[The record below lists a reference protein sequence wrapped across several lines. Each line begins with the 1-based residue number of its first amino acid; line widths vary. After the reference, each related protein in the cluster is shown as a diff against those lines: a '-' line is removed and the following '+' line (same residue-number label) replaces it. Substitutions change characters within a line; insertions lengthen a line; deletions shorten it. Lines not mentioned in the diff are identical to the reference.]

1 MFSTE
6 ESGARFPES
15 EFGRGRNRGA
25 RSMAFVDT
33 WQTTSSR
40 LFNPLGSAAGI
51 SNLMPALF
59 AYSGIRI
66 SENEPVFKQEVLG
79 RIGSLEIRL
88 ASKAKHVRSAQ
99 KLRYQVFYD
108 EMSASPNPLT
118 YFSKRDIDPFDAIC
132 DHLMV
137 VDLAH
142 PAAGLAKPKIV
153 GTYRLLR
160 QSVAKSRGG
169 FYTEREFDVGKLLSR
184 HETLEFLELGRSCV
198 LPAYRDKRTVEL
210 LWHGIWTYVVR
221 HKIDAMIGCASFE
234 GTNPDKLALP
244 LSFLHHH
251 SAAPE
256 NWRVQAQASRYV
268 EMNRMRKKSID
279 AKAAMRALPPLIKG
293 YLRVGAFVGSGA
305 VVDRQFGTTDVF
317 IGLPVTSINQRYL
330 DHFGPGA
337 ERHAA

>member
-1 MFSTE
+1 MTFV
-6 ESGARFPES
+6 ES
-15 EFGRGRNRGA
+15 
-25 RSMAFVDT
+25 
-33 WQTTSSR
+33 WQTASTR
-40 LFNPLGSAAGI
+40 LFRPIDPNSGI
-51 SNLMPALF
+51 AKVMPALF

-66 SENEPVFKQEVLG
+66 PDNPPLIKEEVLG

-99 KLRYQVFYD
+99 KLRYNVFYD
-108 EMSASPNPLT
+108 EMAASPNPVT
-118 YFSKRDIDPFDAIC
+118 YLSKRDIDLYDAIC

-137 VDLAH
+137 VDLSL
-142 PAAGLAKPKIV
+142 PAGKSNVV

-160 QSVAKSRGG
+160 QSVAKARGG
-169 FYTEREFDVGKLLSR
+169 FYTEREFDLGELLAR
-184 HETLEFLELGRSCV
+184 HDTLKFLELGRSCV

-251 SAAPE
+251 VGAPE
-256 NWRVQAQASRYV
+256 EWRIQARASRYV
-268 EMNRMRKKSID
+268 EMNRMHKKSID
-279 AKAAMRALPPLIKG
+279 IKAAMRALPPLIKG
-293 YLRVGAFVGSGA
+293 YLRIGAFVGRGA
-305 VVDRQFGTTDVF
+305 VIDRQFGTTDVF
-317 IGLPVTSINQRYL
+317 IGLPVASINPRYL
-330 DHFGPGA
+330 NHFGPGA

>member
-1 MFSTE
+1 
-6 ESGARFPES
+6 
-15 EFGRGRNRGA
+15 
-25 RSMAFVDT
+25 MAFVDT

-40 LFNPLGSAAGI
+40 LFNPLGTAAGI
-51 SNLMPALF
+51 SNFMPALF

-66 SENEPVFKQEVLG
+66 PDNEPLFRQEVLG

-118 YFSKRDIDPFDAIC
+118 FFSKRDIDPFDAIC

-137 VDLAH
+137 VDLAQ
-142 PAAGLAKPKIV
+142 PSAAVHPKIV

-160 QSVAKSRGG
+160 QSVARSRGG
-169 FYTEREFDVGKLLSR
+169 FYTEREFDVSKLLSR

-221 HKIDAMIGCASFE
+221 HRIDAMIGCASFE
-234 GTNPDKLALP
+234 GTNADKLALP
-244 LSFLHHH
+244 LSFLHHY

-256 NWRVQAQASRYV
+256 SWHVQAQASRYV

-279 AKAAMRALPPLIKG
+279 IRAAMRTLPPLIKG

-317 IGLPVTSINQRYL
+317 IGLPVASINQRYL
-330 DHFGPGA
+330 NHFGPGA

>member
-1 MFSTE
+1 MTLV
-6 ESGARFPES
+6 ES
-15 EFGRGRNRGA
+15 
-25 RSMAFVDT
+25 
-33 WQTTSSR
+33 WQSASSR
-40 LFNPLGSAAGI
+40 LFRPIQPNGGI
-51 SNLMPALF
+51 AKVMPALF

-66 SENEPVFKQEVLG
+66 PDSPPLFKEEVLG

-88 ASKAKHVRSAQ
+88 ASKAKHVRWAQ
-99 KLRYQVFYD
+99 KLRYNVFYD
-108 EMSASPNPLT
+108 EMSASPNPMT
-118 YFSKRDIDPFDAIC
+118 FFSKRDIDIYDAIC

-137 VDLAH
+137 VDLSL
-142 PAAGLAKPKIV
+142 PAQSNRKSRVV

-160 QSVAKSRGG
+160 QSVAAGRGG
-169 FYTEREFDVGKLLSR
+169 FYTEREFDVGRLLER
-184 HETLEFLELGRSCV
+184 HSELKFLELGRSCV

-234 GTNPDKLALP
+234 GTNPDRLALP

-251 SAAPE
+251 AGAPE
-256 NWRVQAQASRYV
+256 DWRVRAHASRYV

-279 AKAAMRALPPLIKG
+279 MKAAMRALPPLIKG
-293 YLRVGAFVGSGA
+293 YLRIGAFVGQGA
-305 VVDRQFGTTDVF
+305 VIDRQFGTTDVF
-317 IGLPVTSINQRYL
+317 IGLPVSSINQRYL

>member
-1 MFSTE
+1 MTLVE
-6 ESGARFPES
+6 NWQGASFRWLAPV
-15 EFGRGRNRGA
+15 
-25 RSMAFVDT
+25 RSNTGFA
-33 WQTTSSR
+33 
-40 LFNPLGSAAGI
+40 NI
-51 SNLMPALF
+51 MPALF

-66 SENEPVFKQEVLG
+66 PGSPLLFKEEVLG

-88 ASKAKHVRSAQ
+88 ASKAKHVRWAQ
-99 KLRYQVFYD
+99 KLRYNVFYD
-108 EMSASPNPLT
+108 EMAANPNPVTFL
-118 YFSKRDIDPFDAIC
+118 SKRDIDLHDAIC

-137 VDLAH
+137 VDLSL
-142 PAAGLAKPKIV
+142 PSGGNRKSKVI

-169 FYTEREFDVGKLLSR
+169 FYTEREFNVGKLLDR
-184 HETLEFLELGRSCV
+184 HDTLEFLELGRSCV

-234 GTNPDKLALP
+234 GTNPDRLALP

-251 SAAPE
+251 ASAPE
-256 NWRVQAQASRYV
+256 AWRVEARASRYV

-279 AKAAMRALPPLIKG
+279 MKAAMRALPPLIKG
-293 YLRVGAFVGSGA
+293 YLRLGAFVGRGA
-305 VVDRQFGTTDVF
+305 VIDRQFGTTDVF
-317 IGLPVTSINQRYL
+317 IGLPVSAINRRYL